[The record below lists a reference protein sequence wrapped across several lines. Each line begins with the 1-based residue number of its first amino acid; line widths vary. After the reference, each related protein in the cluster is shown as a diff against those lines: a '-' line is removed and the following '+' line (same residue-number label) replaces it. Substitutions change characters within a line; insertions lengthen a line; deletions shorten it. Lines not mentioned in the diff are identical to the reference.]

1 MNDQITTMKNAY
13 VKTNGA
19 YIPNQGVNRFNEA
32 SIKPKLPELRLDIH
46 QYDAVA
52 LSETW
57 LSPSVPLRLLTVDGY
72 QLLRRDRPATSRLPR
87 GRGGVAVLVRDC
99 LQVRV
104 IDVPSTD
111 ASNLEIMWT
120 VISTATSRCLTLGS
134 YYRHPTNTVAQIT
147 ADLDDLEQQIQL
159 VLTRFPGVIAL
170 AGDHNLNQLKVNCRH
185 SQRFANLLN
194 TYELRLINSTVPTYR
209 PALSVIDGIAISR
222 TCHVIRSGVIHCHY
236 SPHNISRVFISI
248 SKCRVKPVVVMSRCL
263 SKVDFTDFNCLLY
276 AGDWSPV
283 FRSPL
288 TSDKWLHFNDM
299 FISMLDSVAPV
310 RRVRLR
316 NPAAPPVSEGT
327 RELMAG
333 RRAALAAGDRGR
345 YKALNRLTTSAIRND
360 CRNDI
365 HRRIVESNR
374 SNMWR
379 CLKSV
384 VGGSQSSSVAVPLV
398 HPDVLN
404 HHFVGV
410 GPATAYTVPP
420 PTRTVP
426 ALLPRVLTC
435 SFRVQPVSLESLKYT
450 VASMKSSKS
459 CGIDG
464 ISVYMYQK
472 CYHGMGHVILDLVNS
487 SLTTGSVPQAWKHAL
502 ITPIPKT
509 DDLSDPSKFRPISV
523 VPGIAKIVER
533 IVHQQLSAYFNEHQ
547 LFSSTQHGYRSFHST
562 ETALSVVTDHILSA
576 MDDSQISLLVLCD
589 LSKGFDVV
597 NHQMLLSK
605 LRLYNIDTQWFE
617 AYLAEH
623 SQQVQVRGADGQ
635 PIRSVSLP
643 ITTGVYQGTAL
654 GPILFSIFC
663 NDLAL
668 HIPDATIV
676 QYADDVQIF
685 VKGRKQQIAEL
696 ISSLERILSVLADWF
711 CTYGMK
717 VNPTKTQLM
726 VYGTKNA
733 LRDFPP
739 VQIRFGNSLISE
751 SLTVKNLG
759 LTMDRFLSFEPH
771 INQLVAKCTGVLIS
785 LSHTRHVLPSF
796 TVAHVVNAL
805 VVSSIRYCISIY
817 GTCGKTQLHRVQ
829 KLLNFC
835 ARVISGRRK
844 YDHISAVLRQLN
856 WLRAEQLVSYH
867 QLC

>member
-1 MNDQITTMKNAY
+1 
-13 VKTNGA
+13 
-19 YIPNQGVNRFNEA
+19 
-32 SIKPKLPELRLDIH
+32 
-46 QYDAVA
+46 
-52 LSETW
+52 
-57 LSPSVPLRLLTVDGY
+57 
-72 QLLRRDRPATSRLPR
+72 
-87 GRGGVAVLVRDC
+87 
-99 LQVRV
+99 
-104 IDVPSTD
+104 
-111 ASNLEIMWT
+111 
-120 VISTATSRCLTLGS
+120 
-134 YYRHPTNTVAQIT
+134 
-147 ADLDDLEQQIQL
+147 
-159 VLTRFPGVIAL
+159 
-170 AGDHNLNQLKVNCRH
+170 
-185 SQRFANLLN
+185 
-194 TYELRLINSTVPTYR
+194 
-209 PALSVIDGIAISR
+209 
-222 TCHVIRSGVIHCHY
+222 
-236 SPHNISRVFISI
+236 
-248 SKCRVKPVVVMSRCL
+248 
-263 SKVDFTDFNCLLY
+263 
-276 AGDWSPV
+276 
-283 FRSPL
+283 
-288 TSDKWLHFNDM
+288 
-299 FISMLDSVAPV
+299 
-310 RRVRLR
+310 
-316 NPAAPPVSEGT
+316 
-327 RELMAG
+327 
-333 RRAALAAGDRGR
+333 
-345 YKALNRLTTSAIRND
+345 
-360 CRNDI
+360 
-365 HRRIVESNR
+365 
-374 SNMWR
+374 
-379 CLKSV
+379 
-384 VGGSQSSSVAVPLV
+384 
-398 HPDVLN
+398 
-404 HHFVGV
+404 
-410 GPATAYTVPP
+410 
-420 PTRTVP
+420 
-426 ALLPRVLTC
+426 
-435 SFRVQPVSLESLKYT
+435 
-450 VASMKSSKS
+450 
-459 CGIDG
+459 
-464 ISVYMYQK
+464 
-472 CYHGMGHVILDLVNS
+472 
-487 SLTTGSVPQAWKHAL
+487 
-502 ITPIPKT
+502 
-509 DDLSDPSKFRPISV
+509 
-523 VPGIAKIVER
+523 
-533 IVHQQLSAYFNEHQ
+533 
-547 LFSSTQHGYRSFHST
+547 
-562 ETALSVVTDHILSA
+562 

-696 ISSLERILSVLADWF
+696 ISSLERILTVLADWF

-844 YDHISAVLRQLN
+844 YDHIADVLRKLN

-867 QLC
+867 QLCLAKTALDTGLPPDIAAMFTHVVTPYNTRQAGLLSHPRAKACSGKRRLGHCSPLYNSLPSDMKSLTRHAFKRKLKMLLLREENLPP